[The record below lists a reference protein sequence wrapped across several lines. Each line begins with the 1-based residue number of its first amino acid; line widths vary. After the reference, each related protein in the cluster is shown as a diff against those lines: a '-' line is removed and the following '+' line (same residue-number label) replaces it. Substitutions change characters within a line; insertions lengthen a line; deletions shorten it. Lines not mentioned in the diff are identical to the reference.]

1 MGEPGMLDYRFKRA
15 AFEIAVVVGK
25 CNAQVFFG
33 RVLENVVAAG
43 SVVERKNRLAV
54 GHEALGEGGLPADGD
69 SCRFESDC
77 DLLFNGIG
85 CDFLV
90 GWNWL
95 TVFAEAFEIRA
106 YCVG

>member
-1 MGEPGMLDYRFKRA
+1 MGEPGLLDYRFKRA
-15 AFEIAVVVGK
+15 AFEIAVVAGK
-25 CNAQVFFG
+25 CDAQVFFG
-33 RVLENVVAAG
+33 RVLENAVAAG
-43 SVVERKNRLAV
+43 SVVNEKTGLLW
-54 GHEALGEGGLPADGD
+54 GTKHCGEGGLPADGD

-90 GWNWL
+90 GRNWL

-106 YCVG
+106 